1 MATKCFDNFIGVK
14 CVSTGTPKS
23 GLFIDDLE
31 GINLRFAANTADS
44 GYLSGIQFVE
54 SKIRF
59 ATQLALNDI
68 SRYASPY
75 FRMNSLIDEL
85 EVGEFTAQFS
95 GPNPS
100 ERGIRIN
107 SRESRMLRIRVQSVK
122 IRLMEMS
129 FSHFVEIHDGPDVYQ
144 FPFTTD
150 ASGNAEIFPDYLSS
164 SVEIFVTMDN
174 TAINPNNTKVKGG
187 CSCSTKK
194 SRFLTAN
201 GWTGTSTST
210 SSFGL
215 IVNAAAEC
223 SVDEIGCVLAQKLR
237 FPILYRSGIE
247 IVKEAITTD
256 RLNSVTL
263 LDSDKC
269 EFLLGEFEKQYQ
281 IHFETAIQSLPLL
294 FARMDD
300 ICIQCSQSR
309 YIQGTP

>member
-14 CVSTGTPKS
+14 CISPTAPKS
-23 GLFIDDLE
+23 GLYIDDLE
-31 GINLRFAANTADS
+31 GINLKFAANIADS
-44 GYLSGIQFVE
+44 GFSSGVNLVE

-59 ATQLALNDI
+59 ATQLVLNDI
-68 SRYASPY
+68 SKYTSPY

-85 EVGEFTAQFS
+85 VVGEFTTQFS
-95 GPNPS
+95 LPNAS
-100 ERGIRIN
+100 NRGVRIN
-107 SRESRMLRIRVQSVK
+107 SRESRMLRVRVQSVK
-122 IRLMEMS
+122 IRMVQA
-129 FSHFVEIHDGPDVYQ
+129 FFAHDVQINDGTDVIQ

-150 ASGNAEIFPDYLSS
+150 ANGDAEIFPDFLSS
-164 SVEIFVTMDN
+164 TAEIFVTMDN
-174 TAINPNNTKVKGG
+174 TGINPNNTKVKAG
-187 CSCSTKK
+187 CSCSSKK
-194 SRFLTAN
+194 SRFMTAN
-201 GWTGTSTST
+201 GWSGTSTST

-247 IVKEAITTD
+247 IVKEALTTD

-263 LDSDKC
+263 LDSEKC
-269 EFLLGEFEKQYQ
+269 DFLLGEFEKQYQ
-281 IHFETAIQSLPLL
+281 SHFETAIQSLPLL